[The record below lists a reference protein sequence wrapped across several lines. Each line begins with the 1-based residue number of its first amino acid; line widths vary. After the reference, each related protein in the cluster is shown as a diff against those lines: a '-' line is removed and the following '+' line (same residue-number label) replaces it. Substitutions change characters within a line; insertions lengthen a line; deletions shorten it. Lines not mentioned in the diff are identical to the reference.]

1 MSQALAIS
9 AIDYCRSQKLLELN
23 NGLLQQ
29 LPISSYQLPDGTHQV
44 MSLYGDDEWRLEN
57 ARFPSNVKDSQ
68 KKLRFNTMPKCF
80 VDAAKFAIKQYD
92 IRNSPSG
99 AGLVGFFK
107 KLKPF
112 WEYLKRINITSTTQI
127 NAMVCANYVRHCKS
141 LISNI
146 TGKQLS
152 KFGLQHRFIVVELLY
167 RNLKGTEYSFD
178 SPWPGSSASHLACN
192 TGEGKKV
199 GKTDIIDEKDMQT
212 LVQYCYSI
220 VQKADELIALKIE
233 IERLREEKSQVIK
246 DASTISNYYIS
257 KQILK
262 PKGYQGLSDFNEQYA
277 EIFEAVAVI
286 VMAFSGIR
294 IHELGYIQLNE
305 HGLSYRVED
314 NEDDVYYWLQ
324 SRSDKTG
331 EGYTEWL
338 VPEIVIEALEVQK
351 RYIKP
356 LQEALKQEQQ
366 ALLANNMHHP
376 RALNIE
382 NFKNNLFLSQSPTQ
396 DNQINPMSGDMINVR
411 LKNLAKK
418 LGVKKLHAHMFRRTF
433 AVYVAQSMYGDLRY
447 LKQHFKHWGMDM
459 TLSYASNDKASLEMI
474 NDISLQVKN
483 YKVSIIED
491 FLNEETIVA
500 GGLANNIVT
509 YRSRSESVNTF
520 KTRAEMAEKV
530 SDTIYLRSTGHSW
543 CTSDNNGCG
552 GRSAIES
559 TACVDCDESIIEKS
573 RHGAYFKG
581 IYIQQLEL
589 RRIDDIGAAG
599 KQRVE
604 RDIVRCEK
612 VLKEL
617 GMWDEVKGLAA

>member
-9 AIDYCRSQKLLELN
+9 AIDYCRSQKLPELN
-23 NGLLQQ
+23 NSLLQQ
-29 LPISSYQLPDGTHQV
+29 LPISSYQLPDGTHQI
-44 MSLYGDDEWRLEN
+44 MSLYADDEWRLEN

-68 KKLRFNTMPKCF
+68 KKLRFNTLPKCF

-92 IRNSPSG
+92 ISNNPSG
-99 AGLVGFFK
+99 SRLVSVFERLKFF
-107 KLKPF
+107 F
-112 WEYLKRINITSTTQI
+112 DYIERINITTTNQI
-127 NAMVCANYVRHCKS
+127 SAIVCANYVHHCKS
-141 LISNI
+141 LISNS
-146 TGKQLS
+146 TGRHLS
-152 KFGLQHRFIVVELLY
+152 KNELLHRFVAVEILY
-167 RNLKGTEYSFD
+167 RNLKGTEYAFE
-178 SPWPGSSASHLACN
+178 SPWHGSSASHLSGI
-192 TGEGKKV
+192 TGQGKIV
-199 GKTDIIDEKDMQT
+199 GKTEVLEEKDMKA
-212 LVQYCYSI
+212 LVQYCYA
-220 VQKADELIALKIE
+220 VLQKADHLISLKVEMNQLCEAKTKETNNDSYIADKLLKF
-233 IERLREEKSQVIK
+233 RGYHSQ
-246 DASTISNYYIS
+246 
-257 KQILK
+257 
-262 PKGYQGLSDFNEQYA
+262 SDFYEQYN

-294 IHELGYIQLNE
+294 LHELGYIQLNE
-305 HGLSYRVED
+305 HGMSYRVED
-314 NEDDVYYWLQ
+314 NEDHIYYWLQ

-356 LQEALKQEQQ
+356 LQDALKREQK
-366 ALLANNMHHP
+366 ALFSENKYHP

-382 NFKNNLFLSQSPTQ
+382 NFKNSLFLSQSMKLG
-396 DNQINPMSGDMINVR
+396 NQINPMSGYMINVR
-411 LKNLAKK
+411 LKKLANK
-418 LGVKKLHAHMFRRTF
+418 LGIKKLHAHMFRRTF

-447 LKQHFKHWGMDM
+447 LKKHFKHWGMDM

-491 FLNEETIVA
+491 LLNEETIVA

>member
-9 AIDYCRSQKLLELN
+9 AIDYCRSQKLPALN
-23 NGLLQQ
+23 NRLLQQ
-29 LPISSYQLPDGTHQV
+29 LPISSYQLPDGTHQI
-44 MSLYGDDEWRLEN
+44 MSLYADDEWCIED
-57 ARFPSNVKDSQ
+57 ARFPSITSKSK
-68 KKLRFNTMPKCF
+68 KKLQFNKLPKRF

-92 IRNSPSG
+92 ISNNPSG
-99 AGLVGFFK
+99 SRLVSVFERFKFF
-107 KLKPF
+107 F
-112 WEYLKRINITSTTQI
+112 EYIERINITNTNQI
-127 NAMVCANYVRHCKS
+127 SAIVCANYINHSMNLVSDRS
-141 LISNI
+141 
-146 TGKQLS
+146 GKHLS
-152 KFGLQHRFIVVELLY
+152 KNELLHRFVAVEILY
-167 RNLKGTEYSFD
+167 RNLKGTEFAFD
-178 SPWPGSSASHLACN
+178 PPWPGSSASHLSGR
-192 TGEGKKV
+192 TGQGKIV
-199 GKTDIIDEKDMQT
+199 GKTEIIEEKDMKV
-212 LVQYCYSI
+212 LVQYCYA
-220 VQKADELIALKIE
+220 VLQKADHLISLKVELDQLCEAKTKETNNQSYITDTLLN
-233 IERLREEKSQVIK
+233 LRGYHSQ
-246 DASTISNYYIS
+246 
-257 KQILK
+257 
-262 PKGYQGLSDFNEQYA
+262 SDFNEQYS

-294 IHELGYIQLNE
+294 LHELGYIRLNE

-314 NEDDVYYWLQ
+314 NEDDIYYWLQ

-351 RYIKP
+351 RYVKP
-356 LQEALKQEQQ
+356 LQDALKSEQK
-366 ALLANNMHHP
+366 ALFSENKHHP

-382 NFKNNLFLSQSPTQ
+382 NFKNNLFLSQSMKLG
-396 DNQINPMSGDMINVR
+396 NQINPMTQNMINMR
-411 LKNLAKK
+411 FNKLAKK
-418 LGVKKLHAHMFRRTF
+418 LGIKKLHAHMFRRTF

-491 FLNEETIVA
+491 LLNEETIVA

>member
-9 AIDYCRSQKLLELN
+9 AIDYCRSQKLPELN
-23 NGLLQQ
+23 NSLLQQ
-29 LPISSYQLPDGTHQV
+29 LPISSYQLPDGTHQI
-44 MSLYGDDEWRLEN
+44 MSLYADDEWRLEN
-57 ARFPSNVKDSQ
+57 ARFPSNVMDSQ
-68 KKLRFNTMPKCF
+68 KKLRFNTMPNCF

-92 IRNSPSG
+92 IRNNPSG
-99 AGLVGFFK
+99 GQLVIIFKGLKLFF
-107 KLKPF
+107 
-112 WEYLKRINITSTTQI
+112 EYLERINITSTTQI
-127 NAMVCANYVRHCKS
+127 NALICANYVNHCKTTV
-141 LISNI
+141 SNRG
-146 TGKQLS
+146 TPMSKAQLTN
-152 KFGLQHRFIVVELLY
+152 RFLAVEKLY
-167 RNLKGTEYSFD
+167 RYLKCTEYAFD
-178 SPWPGSSASHLACN
+178 SPWPGSSASHLAGN
-192 TGEGKKV
+192 TGQRKIV
-199 GKTDIIDEKDMQT
+199 GKTEIIDEKDMQT

-220 VQKADELIALKIE
+220 VQKADELITLKIE
-233 IERLREEKSQVIK
+233 VERLSEEKSQVIK
-246 DASTISNYYIS
+246 DASNISSYIS
-257 KQILK
+257 KQLLK

-351 RYIKP
+351 RYVKP
-356 LQEALKQEQQ
+356 LQDALKREQKS
-366 ALLANNMHHP
+366 LFSENKHHP

-382 NFKNNLFLSQSPTQ
+382 NFKNSLFLSQSMKLG
-396 DNQINPMSGDMINVR
+396 NQINPMTHQMIDVR
-411 LKNLAKK
+411 LKKLAKK
-418 LGVKKLHAHMFRRTF
+418 LGIKKLHAHMFRRTF
-433 AVYVAQSMYGDLRY
+433 AVYVAQSIYGDLRY

-459 TLSYASNDKASLEMI
+459 TLSYASNDKASFEML

-491 FLNEETIVA
+491 LLNEETIVA

-617 GMWDEVKGLAA
+617 GMWDEVKGFAA